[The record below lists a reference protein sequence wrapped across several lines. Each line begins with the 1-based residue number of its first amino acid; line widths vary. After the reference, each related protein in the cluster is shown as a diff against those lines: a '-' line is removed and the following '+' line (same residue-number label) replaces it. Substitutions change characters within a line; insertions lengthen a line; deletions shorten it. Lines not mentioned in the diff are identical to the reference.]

1 MVYLFVYLFI
11 RGGFWFIYLFIY
23 PLPPKKNH
31 FLIKYLSALTLFSFY
46 ALFLCVLGKQT
57 AILLLT
63 RRGVGGFLGCRT
75 VRTIIRKESQTQRI
89 SGSLSE

>member
-46 ALFLCVLGKQT
+46 ALFLCVLGETNCNTSTHQKGGGG
-57 AILLLT
+57 IF
-63 RRGVGGFLGCRT
+63 GV
-75 VRTIIRKESQTQRI
+75 
-89 SGSLSE
+89 